1 MKAQDQQ
8 AIQSFKEKLE
18 NEYDW
23 PSLYTFKFIVPIDKK
38 DEIKKIFI
46 KHDVTEKQ
54 SSKGNYISITSK
66 VMASSSDTIVEYY
79 LEANKV
85 EGVIAL

>member
-18 NEYDW
+18 NQYDW
-23 PSLYTFKFIVPIDKK
+23 PSLYIFKFIVPTNKK
-38 DEIKKIFI
+38 DDIIKIFA
-46 KHDVTEKQ
+46 KHDVSEKQ
-54 SSKGNYISITSK
+54 SSKGNYISITTK
-66 VMASSSDTIVEYY
+66 VMASSSDIIVDYY